1 MNYKKPKI
9 MKKNIL
15 ILSFLMFL
23 TSCVETVIVG
33 SVASTIA
40 VTRQKTLKDTKN
52 DVVIA
57 AKIDKEFAL
66 NGLKTMRNSVKIMVN
81 EGRVLLTGVV
91 RDLDKGQKA
100 NQIVWK
106 IEGVK
111 ELIDEIQIE
120 EKGLKTRDFSG
131 FFVDS
136 FTTSRVKSKLFFNPK
151 ITAADFKITTSNDVV
166 YILGVA
172 KNNQELNEVLK
183 AISTISGVKRVVNH
197 AILVSDHRRN
207 G

>member
-1 MNYKKPKI
+1 

-33 SVASTIA
+33 SVASTIVA
-40 VTRQKTLKDTKN
+40 TREKSLKDTKD

-57 AKIDKEFAL
+57 VKIDKEFAL
-66 NGLKTMRNSVKIMVN
+66 NGLKTIRNSVKIMVN
-81 EGRVLLTGVV
+81 EGRVLLTGTV

-120 EKGLKTRDFSG
+120 EKGFKTRDFSG
-131 FFVDS
+131 FFIDS
-136 FTTSRVKSKLFFNPK
+136 LTTSRVKSKLFFNPK
-151 ITAADFKITTSNDVV
+151 ITAADFKITTANDVV

-172 KNNQELNEVLK
+172 KNNEELNEVLK
-183 AISTISGVKRVVNH
+183 VISKTSGVKRVVNH
-197 AILVSDHRRN
+197 AVLVSDHRRN